1 MNDLKMESGVWPVML
16 TPFTETG
23 AIDRRGCEALIDW
36 YLANR
41 VTGIFAV
48 CLSSEMFDLSAE
60 ERIELATLT
69 VKRVAGAVP
78 VVACAGFGDSREERL
93 RSIREMAS
101 TGVEAVVLPLSVLF
115 PEDFPEERIAGEIR
129 EILDAL
135 PDTRFGL
142 YECPVP
148 YKRLL
153 STALLGELAHKC
165 GERLCFLKDT
175 CCDREILRARSL
187 AVAGTALK
195 IYNANLTTLTESL
208 RDGCAGFSGIAAN
221 FFPDALAELIV
232 AVTADPA
239 KADEM
244 QTVFNTLERNVEFH
258 YPRGAKEF
266 LKQQGVPVSDFCR
279 TSRPGFTAEEIRQ
292 IRDFGGFVELWK
304 QSGYR
309 ISTQPGGPYEAS
321 FHTD

>member
-1 MNDLKMESGVWPVML
+1 MNNSKMKSGVWPVML
-16 TPFTETG
+16 TPFTATG
-23 AIDRRGCEALIDW
+23 AVDQCGCEALIDW

-60 ERIELATLT
+60 ERIGLARLT
-69 VKRVAGAVP
+69 VERVAGAVP
-78 VVACAGFGDSREERL
+78 VVACAGFGDNREERL
-93 RSIREMAS
+93 RSIREMAM
-101 TGVEAVVLPLSVLF
+101 TGVDAVVLPLSVLF
-115 PEDFPEERIAGEIR
+115 AEEVPEECIAGEIR
-129 EILDAL
+129 EILAAV

-153 STALLGELAHKC
+153 STALLGELAHTC

-175 CCDREILRARSL
+175 CCDRELLRARNA
-187 AVAGTALK
+187 AVAGTGLK
-195 IYNANLTTLTESL
+195 IYNANLTTLAGSL

-221 FFPDALAELIV
+221 FFPDALAELVDAI
-232 AVTADPA
+232 ATDPA
-239 KADEM
+239 KADEIQM
-244 QTVFNTLERNVEFH
+244 VFNMLARNVEFR

-266 LKQQGVPVSDFCR
+266 LKQQGLPITDFCR
-279 TSRPGFTAEEIRQ
+279 TPRSGFSGEELEQ
-292 IRDFGGFVELWK
+292 ISDFGRFIKLWK

-309 ISTQPGGPYEAS
+309 ISTQRGGLL
-321 FHTD
+321 

>member
-1 MNDLKMESGVWPVML
+1 MKDSNMGSGVWPVML
-16 TPFTETG
+16 TPFTATG
-23 AIDRRGCEALIDW
+23 TIDRRGCEALIDW

-41 VTGIFAV
+41 VAGIFAV

-60 ERIELATLT
+60 ERIELAKLT
-69 VKRVAGAVP
+69 VERVAGAVP
-78 VVACAGFGDSREERL
+78 VVACAGFGDTDEERL

-101 TGVEAVVLPLSVLF
+101 TGVDAVVLPLSVLF
-115 PEDFPEERIAGEIR
+115 SEDAPEERIAGGIR
-129 EILDAL
+129 AILDVF

-153 STALLGELAHKC
+153 STALLGEFAHTC

-175 CCDREILRARSL
+175 CCDRELLRVRSA
-187 AVAGTALK
+187 AVAGTGLR
-195 IYNANLTTLTESL
+195 IYNANLTTLTGSL

-221 FFPDALAELIV
+221 FFPDALAELVDAV
-232 AVTADPA
+232 ATAPA

-244 QTVFNTLERNVEFH
+244 QMVFNMLARNVEFR

-266 LKQQGVPVSDFCR
+266 LKQQGLPITDFCR
-279 TSRPGFTAEEIRQ
+279 TPRSGLSGEELVQ
-292 IRDFGGFVELWK
+292 IRDFGRFIELWK

-309 ISTQPGGPYEAS
+309 ISTQ
-321 FHTD
+321 

>member
-1 MNDLKMESGVWPVML
+1 MKDSNMESGVWPVML
-16 TPFTETG
+16 TPFTATG
-23 AIDRRGCEALIDW
+23 TIDRRGCEALIDW

-41 VTGIFAV
+41 VAGIFAV

-60 ERIELATLT
+60 ERIELARLT

-78 VVACAGFGDSREERL
+78 VVACAGFGDTDGERL

-101 TGVEAVVLPLSVLF
+101 TGVDAVVLPLSILF
-115 PEDFPEERIAGEIR
+115 SEDFPEERIAGEIR
-129 EILDAL
+129 AILDAL

-142 YECPVP
+142 YECPAP

-153 STALLGELAHKC
+153 STALLGELAHTC

-175 CCDREILRARSL
+175 CCDRELLRARSA
-187 AVAGTALK
+187 AVAGTGLR
-195 IYNANLTTLTESL
+195 IYNANLTTLTGSL

-221 FFPDALAELIV
+221 FFPDALAELSAAV
-232 AVTADPA
+232 AADPA

-244 QTVFNTLERNVEFH
+244 QMVFNTLERNVEFH

-266 LKQQGVPVSDFCR
+266 LKQQGLPITDFCR
-279 TSRPGFTAEEIRQ
+279 IPRSGFSGEELEQ
-292 IRDFGGFVELWK
+292 IRDFGRFIEQWK

-309 ISTQPGGPYEAS
+309 ISTQRGGLL
-321 FHTD
+321 